1 MIVGNVT
8 PEAIEITNRTPI
20 AKNKLVRNL
29 IISFGTLVTIT
40 LLLFIGR
47 EILRFHRVSKMHNNP
62 YPDDMPVAYDIYEEV
77 IEPQ

>member
-1 MIVGNVT
+1 MVAGNVT
-8 PEAIEITNRTPI
+8 LEAIGITNQTPI
-20 AKNKLVRNL
+20 ASDKLVRIL

-47 EILRFHRVSKMHNNP
+47 EILRFYRMSKMHNNP
-62 YPDDMPVAYDIYEEV
+62 SADDVTVAYNIYEDV

>member
-1 MIVGNVT
+1 MVAGNVT
-8 PEAIEITNRTPI
+8 LEAIEITNQTPI
-20 AKNKLVRNL
+20 ASDKLARIL

-40 LLLFIGR
+40 LLFIGR

-62 YPDDMPVAYDIYEEV
+62 SADDVTVAYNIDEDV

>member
-1 MIVGNVT
+1 MIVENVT
-8 PEAIEITNRTPI
+8 PETIEITNRTPI
-20 AKNKLVRNL
+20 ARNKLVRNL

-47 EILRFHRVSKMHNNP
+47 EIHRFHRVSKMHNNP
-62 YPDDMPVAYDIYEEV
+62 NPDDMPVAYNIYEEV